1 MRNFGDRLWIG
12 AVLAAGALG
21 AAPTVTVTSVTQDAV
36 RHRVTV
42 NYELSEDA
50 IVTASLASAGA
61 RWPRRA
67 SGATSRPPCRVAR
80 VRFPGRRPMPTTA
93 WGTP

>member
-50 IVTASLASAGA
+50 IVTASLASGGRTLAA
-61 RWPRRA
+61 PRV
-67 SGATSRPPCRVAR
+67 SHG
-80 VRFPGRRPMPTTA
+80 PTA
-93 WGTP
+93 